1 MFSAIETQCSSLLSI
16 ANGIIIYSTAGT
28 PNYPLG
34 TIATY
39 FCNVGFFL
47 DLNSG
52 SVTRTC
58 IDDGDNDAEGVFS
71 RQAPACIG
79 KSALINHARGCTMIF
94 KI

>member
-1 MFSAIETQCSSLLSI
+1 MFSAIETQCPSLRSI
-16 ANGIIIYSTAGT
+16 ANGIITYSTAGT

-34 TIATY
+34 TTATY
-39 FCNVGFFL
+39 SCNAGFAL

-52 SVTRTC
+52 SEIRTC

-71 RQAPACIG
+71 GQASACIR
-79 KSALINHARGCTMIF
+79 KSVLINHALGCTMIF